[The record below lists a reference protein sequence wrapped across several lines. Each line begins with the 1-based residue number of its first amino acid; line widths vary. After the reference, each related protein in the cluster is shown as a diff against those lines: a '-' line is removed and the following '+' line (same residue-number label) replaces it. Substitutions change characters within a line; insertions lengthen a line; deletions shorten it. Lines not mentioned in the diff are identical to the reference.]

1 MQQRIGLPMGTNCS
15 PFMANLVLF
24 MYELEYFVEEISKC
38 EVWHCDSPGHE
49 LQHQHDRI
57 RRLAFCT
64 RYIDD
69 LWNPLVSANEFKTV
83 VKAIYPSWLELGL
96 EHKGETVNYL
106 DMTIWNKDKKWHS
119 KLYDKKLGMIAKG
132 LKLNRFPHPCSKLA
146 ERCKYGVITSQLHR
160 YNVVCTGNQYFIE
173 PALSLYAAYIKKGY
187 VVNTID
193 KYFEKF
199 IRSYRPSMKP
209 NAIKVKWQFTKKG
222 S

>member
-1 MQQRIGLPMGTNCS
+1 MQQRIGLPMGTNGS

-38 EVWHCDSPGHE
+38 DVWHCDSPGHE

-96 EHKGETVNYL
+96 EHKGET
-106 DMTIWNKDKKWHS
+106 
-119 KLYDKKLGMIAKG
+119 
-132 LKLNRFPHPCSKLA
+132 
-146 ERCKYGVITSQLHR
+146 
-160 YNVVCTGNQYFIE
+160 
-173 PALSLYAAYIKKGY
+173 
-187 VVNTID
+187 
-193 KYFEKF
+193 YFEKF

-209 NAIKVKWQFTKKG
+209 NAIKVKWQFTTMG